1 MIGKPNSSKDR
12 TRANVCKDIITMAL
26 IWSTTILLLNSSYD
40 FSSKSLSGVTIIHC
54 LPIHH
59 AKNTTIRSDCAREE
73 PPCRI
78 SGLASLPSN
87 ISLVLF
93 FVLESNS
100 GQNIIEMQIYSAMW
114 YRWDVS
120 ILLERKDAHQKL
132 WESLALQLG
141 SNLWQIWVEVRA
153 GALFFDS

>member
-12 TRANVCKDIITMAL
+12 TRANVCKDIIPMAL

-93 FVLESNS
+93 FCPRIKFRSKYHWNANLQCHVIQVRCINS
-100 GQNIIEMQIYSAMW
+100 FGKKGRPSKALG
-114 YRWDVS
+114 
-120 ILLERKDAHQKL
+120 ILGITAGIKL
-132 WESLALQLG
+132 VTNLG
-141 SNLWQIWVEVRA
+141 R
-153 GALFFDS
+153 G